1 MVLRTLIVPRFYSNP
16 ASRPGFLSRTLRSFI
31 MIKISMIRIMMMVA
45 AAVMFLSCAST
56 PDKNEKNAEKSAVE
70 TSTALSE
77 VDQTQPELR
86 TQINYSSLSPE
97 QEGSELTITGL
108 FSKGADGSAAL
119 ITNPESRS
127 RVTFVLADPQ
137 GVLEAAALED
147 GSMITVTGILT
158 EASATWRK
166 HLDVITVN

>member
-1 MVLRTLIVPRFYSNP
+1 MVRRSLIFAISNFSP
-16 ASRPGFLSRTLRSFI
+16 ASRPGFLSRTLRSFV

-56 PDKNEKNAEKSAVE
+56 PDKDEKNAEKSAVE

-97 QEGSELTITGL
+97 QEGSELTVTGL
-108 FSKGADGSAAL
+108 FSKGANGSTTL
-119 ITNPESRS
+119 VTNPESRS
-127 RVTFVLADPQ
+127 RVTFVLADPE
-137 GVLEAAALED
+137 GVLAATAPED
-147 GSMITVTGILT
+147 DSIITITGILT
-158 EASATWRK
+158 DASATWRK
-166 HLDVITVN
+166 HLDVIAIR